1 METDLLYSGKVREL
15 YKIDDEHVLIET
27 SDRVSS
33 FDRHIGIIKNKGIIL
48 NKTTA
53 WWFKKTKH
61 IIDNHLISFYKNTLL
76 VKKCK
81 PIMLEIVV
89 RGYITGSTNTSLWT
103 HYKKGTR
110 TYCGI
115 TFPNDLRKNEKL
127 ENPVITPTTKSKE
140 DKPISKKEIINEG
153 ILTEKE
159 CDFIYQKAMEL
170 FTFGQRVA
178 EKAGYI
184 LVDTKY
190 EFGKD
195 KDGNIILIDEIH
207 TTDSSRYWIKKT
219 YKNKFNNGEEPDK
232 FDKDCVRDWVRSVC
246 DPYKDIIPK
255 LPDEIINKTYN
266 KILEF
271 YNKLNAV
278 VIPKV
283 GIIMGSN
290 SDLQT
295 MEGAAEILTFLG
307 ISYEMTIVSAHRT
320 PKRMFNYATQAYNN
334 GIKVIIAGAG
344 GAAHLPGMV
353 ASLTTIPVI
362 GVPVKSRTLSGIDSL
377 LSIVQMPR
385 GVPVATVSIGNSKN
399 AGLLAAR
406 ILSVDNIVIKNT
418 LQNYH
423 ENIEKDVEEQALI
436 METVYGNNI
445 SK

>member
-1 METDLLYSGKVREL
+1 MEKHLLYSGKVREL
-15 YKIDDEHVLIET
+15 YKIDDEHVLVQT

-53 WWFKKTKH
+53 WWFKKTEH
-61 IIDNHLISFYKNTLL
+61 IIDNHLISFYKNSLL

-115 TFPNDLRKNEKL
+115 NFPNGLRKNEKL

-140 DKPISKKEIINEG
+140 DKPISKNEIIEEG
-153 ILTEKE
+153 ILTKKE
-159 CDFIYQKAMEL
+159 CDFIYEKAMQL
-170 FTFGQRVA
+170 FIFGQRVA

-207 TTDSSRYWIKKT
+207 TTDSSRYWIKDT
-219 YKNKFNNGEEPDK
+219 YEKKFFSGEEPDK

-266 KILEF
+266 RILEF
-271 YNKLNAV
+271 YNKLNSV
-278 VIPKV
+278 VIPTV
-283 GIIMGSN
+283 GIIMGSD
-290 SDLQT
+290 SDLPT
-295 MEGAAEILTFLG
+295 MKDAAYILDFLG

-320 PKRMFNYATQAYNN
+320 PKRMYDYATKACSN

-353 ASLTTIPVI
+353 ASLTTLPVI
-362 GVPVKSRTLSGIDSL
+362 GVPVKSSTLSGIDSL

-406 ILSVDNIVIKNT
+406 ILSVDNIVIKNE
-418 LQNYH
+418 LQKYH
-423 ENIEKDVEEQALI
+423 KNIEKDVEEKALL
-436 METVYGNNI
+436 MEMTYGNNI